1 MSSLKKGKPSE
12 RETARLT
19 KVGQVETVIDVGVG
33 IISPPWR
40 VNSKLRSFITVLT
53 VFMIFKM
60 RSKYF
65 NFKSFLSELIFNL
78 KISNFVEDISLRH
91 TSLWLKGYRSYQE
104 NYKKNNCIRN

>member
-19 KVGQVETVIDVGVG
+19 PMNRDGQVETVIDVKEG
-33 IISPPWR
+33 IISPRLKSW
-40 VNSKLRSFITVLT
+40 VNSKLRSLITVST

-65 NFKSFLSELIFNL
+65 NFPRGTLSDKSFLSGLKNLIDQILLFISILLSIILTLLRNL
-78 KISNFVEDISLRH
+78 KI
-91 TSLWLKGYRSYQE
+91 
-104 NYKKNNCIRN
+104 